1 MSDGPPLLALF
12 AIKVRVNLN
21 KHGLFIRA
29 KGAHTVYG
37 KFPARIT
44 YKLFEEQP

>member
-1 MSDGPPLLALF
+1 MSDGQPVLALSS
-12 AIKVRVNLN
+12 IKVRVNLN

-37 KFPARIT
+37 KYPAGLT
-44 YKLFEEQP
+44 YKLSEEQP